1 MIIKLKYGGQ
11 FELDDLI
18 QFIKN
23 SGRDYIIQGQQACAR
38 ANHTKPNSL
47 DYWLRNKAAS
57 ADTKQADND
66 IIDALVAT
74 GHFSVEKKLHCPD
87 QKTYCKGLKMTK

>member
-11 FELDDLI
+11 FEVDDLI

-47 DYWLRNKAAS
+47 DYWLRNKATS

-66 IIDALVAT
+66 VIDALVET
-74 GHFSVEKKLHCPD
+74 GHFSNEKKLHCPD
-87 QKTYCKGLKMTK
+87 QKTYCKGLKLTK